1 MGLNDWSDQIVIA
14 ELTGEPAFS
23 EDMDA
28 LIDRIER
35 TEETQIPNVILDMRG
50 VEHLNSSNLA
60 QMLRLRKRMTHSGRR
75 LRVCSVGDRVWTV
88 LLTTGLDSLFTFN
101 DDVATSLASLQIE

>member
-1 MGLNDWSDQIVIA
+1 MGLNDWSDEIIIA

-28 LIDRIER
+28 LIDRIDR
-35 TEETQIPNVILDMRG
+35 TPEAQMPNVILDMRS
-50 VEHLNSSNLA
+50 VDHLNSSNIA
-60 QMLRLRKRMTHSGRR
+60 QLLRLRKKLTLSGRR
-75 LRVCSVGDRVWTV
+75 LRVCSVNDRVWSV

-101 DDVATSLASLQIE
+101 DDVATSLASLHIE

>member
-28 LIDRIER
+28 LIERIER
-35 TEETQIPNVILDMRG
+35 TAETQMPNVILDMRN
-50 VEHLNSSNLA
+50 VEHLNSSNIA
-60 QMLRLRKRMTHSGRR
+60 QLLRLRKKLVHSGRR
-75 LRVCSVGDRVWTV
+75 LRVCSVSDRVWSV

-101 DDVATSLASLQIE
+101 DDVATSLASLQME